1 MQKLQGGT
9 LALSLA
15 PESPGETFTIF
26 FLIFCIPFSRTV
38 PKRDSFRLVMTLH
51 LASMREFAMESFRPS
66 IEMRGF

>member
-15 PESPGETFTIF
+15 PESPGETLTI

-38 PKRDSFRLVMTLH
+38 PRRESFRLVMALH